1 MIDPFR
7 ARMYR
12 LILGFAAAY
21 NIGFGLWTALWPR
34 SFFDVF
40 EMAPPRYP
48 SIWACLG
55 MVVGLYGAVY
65 ALAAARLHVAKPLVA
80 IGLAGKVLGPAGWL
94 LAVRS
99 GEWPVRTFTLITFN
113 DLIWWVPFTLLL
125 LEGTRAGER
134 LRASAPYACALC
146 NAAGALALLAAL
158 RPGSE
163 VEPDPARRALYIAEN
178 PGLWRA
184 GWLAWYAAA
193 TSLLGFYAWWAARL
207 PRVAWGIA
215 AWSAAAAGI
224 VCDLLAESL
233 YIGWLPDR
241 LEQVQRIGT
250 LLTGGAANGLYTA
263 AGVALT
269 LSTPSLPLPLRVAA
283 WAIWVFGFA
292 LTVSAWAASTAGMVV
307 ATAGLMALL
316 CPWAWFMGKKL
327 E

>member
-65 ALAAARLHVAKPLVA
+65 ALAAARLRVAKPLVA

-113 DLIWWVPFTLLL
+113 DLIWWVPFALLL
-125 LEGTRAGER
+125 VEGTRAGER
-134 LRASAPYACALC
+134 LHVAVVQRPGDPLDTR
-146 NAAGALALLAAL
+146 AAL
-158 RPGSE
+158 SCRGSAIPVRSTE
-163 VEPDPARRALYIAEN
+163 STV
-178 PGLWRA
+178 
-184 GWLAWYAAA
+184 YAPNASNTRFDA
-193 TSLLGFYAWWAARL
+193 S
-207 PRVAWGIA
+207 
-215 AWSAAAAGI
+215 S
-224 VCDLLAESL
+224 
-233 YIGWLPDR
+233 
-241 LEQVQRIGT
+241 
-250 LLTGGAANGLYTA
+250 
-263 AGVALT
+263 
-269 LSTPSLPLPLRVAA
+269 
-283 WAIWVFGFA
+283 
-292 LTVSAWAASTAGMVV
+292 VS
-307 ATAGLMALL
+307 
-316 CPWAWFMGKKL
+316 KR
-327 E
+327 